1 MRKWIKTHR
10 TSICV
15 KLQAV
20 NFLHESGVLL
30 HYDETTLQM
39 RDFYF
44 INPGWLCRMMAQVVT
59 VPEINPFIS
68 HDGVRTCCCC
78 FWWWWW
84 WW

>member
-1 MRKWIKTHR
+1 M
-10 TSICV
+10 
-15 KLQAV
+15 
-20 NFLHESGVLL
+20 NFLHESGMLL

-68 HDGVRTCCCC
+68 RDGVRGARQDV
-78 FWWWWW
+78 FID
-84 WW
+84 